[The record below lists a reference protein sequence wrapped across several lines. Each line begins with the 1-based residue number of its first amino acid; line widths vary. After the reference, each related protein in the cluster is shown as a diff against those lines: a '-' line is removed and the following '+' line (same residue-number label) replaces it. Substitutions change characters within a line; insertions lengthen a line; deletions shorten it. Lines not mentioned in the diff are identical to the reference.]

1 MANYTAASRTNY
13 FRVTDEDKYSE
24 LFSNLT
30 SEDIINDFTETKDG
44 IIYHAFGCYG
54 SIYYEDYETD
64 NCSLESFL
72 LELQKIL
79 PEDEAFMLFESGCE
93 NLRYVTGYSIVCT
106 KKTIRYFNIIDE
118 SVKIAKQL
126 LGNDFET
133 QVDY

>member
-30 SEDIINDFTETKDG
+30 SEDIIQDFTETKDG
-44 IIYHAFGCYG
+44 LIYRAFGCYG
-54 SIYYEDYETD
+54 SIFYEDYETD
-64 NCSLESFL
+64 DCSLEVFL
-72 LELQKIL
+72 SELQKIL

-93 NLRYVTGYSIVCT
+93 KLRYVTGYSIVCT
-106 KKTIRYFNIIDE
+106 KKEIRYFNLIDE
-118 SVKIAKQL
+118 SIKIATQL
-126 LGNDFET
+126 LSNDFET

>member
-54 SIYYEDYETD
+54 SITYEDYETD
-64 NCSLESFL
+64 DCSLERFL

-79 PEDEAFMLFESGCE
+79 PEDEAFMLFESGHE
-93 NLRYVTGYSIVCT
+93 NLRYVIGYSVVCT
-106 KKTIRYFNIIDE
+106 KKTIKYFNIIDE
-118 SVKIAKQL
+118 SIKIATQVL
-126 LGNDFET
+126 SNDFET